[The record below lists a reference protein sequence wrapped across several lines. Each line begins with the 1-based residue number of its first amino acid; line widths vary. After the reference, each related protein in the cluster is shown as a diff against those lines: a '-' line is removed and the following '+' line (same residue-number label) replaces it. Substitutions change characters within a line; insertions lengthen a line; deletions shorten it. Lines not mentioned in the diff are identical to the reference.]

1 MGCMIVG
8 DVSTSLEEVE
18 AVERV
23 VEAGV
28 REGQDQRW
36 W

>member
-1 MGCMIVG
+1 MGYMIIE
-8 DVSTSLEEVE
+8 DVSTFLEVDLP
-18 AVERV
+18 VPV

-36 W
+36 C